1 MIGALK
7 GKRYE
12 KIFFCFIN
20 HWINNCS
27 WGCISSGGGGDETA
41 KRSATTNQV
50 ETHEVSSKEQE
61 HATIYQNKDWSNALL
76 SDLTFLQADL
86 NACGASENSNDYE
99 TIVTNGRTLVK
110 DVQISIDNNK
120 KFNVSPE
127 YQSAQQEWDMALRDL
142 SDAGN
147 ESIQIGLDG
156 MEGKSYSDHVKKEQ
170 TLVLSFNAHEGRA
183 AAFLTNANKLLNNSN
198 RV

>member
-1 MIGALK
+1 MSGSVTAIVVIAL
-7 GKRYE
+7 
-12 KIFFCFIN
+12 FCLSIVTLPTQTP
-20 HWINNCS
+20 
-27 WGCISSGGGGDETA
+27 SSQIASGGGDETV
-41 KRSATTNQV
+41 KQSATTNQV

-61 HATIYQNKDWSNALL
+61 HATIYQNIEWSNAVS

-86 NACGASENSNDYE
+86 GACAESEKSYDYE

-110 DVQISIDNNK
+110 DVQISINNNK

-127 YQSAQQEWDMALRDL
+127 YQSAQQEWDMALRDI

-156 MEGKSYSDHVKKEQ
+156 MEGKSYSDHAKKEQ
-170 TLVLSFNAHEGRA
+170 TLVLSFNAHAGRTG
-183 AAFLTNANKLLNNSN
+183 AFMTNANKLLNNSN